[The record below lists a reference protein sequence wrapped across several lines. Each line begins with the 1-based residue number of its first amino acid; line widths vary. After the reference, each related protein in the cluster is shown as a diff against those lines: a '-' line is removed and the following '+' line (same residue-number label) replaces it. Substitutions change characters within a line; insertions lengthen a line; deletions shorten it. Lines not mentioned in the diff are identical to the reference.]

1 MTTNATC
8 TIIRTADDG
17 SYYAVKSYPCMWIE
31 VEGYETK
38 KFGEERA
45 DTAQIFIT
53 DIGADVLKGDYI
65 TKKDVPE
72 VITDISGMLT
82 VKNVARRDYG
92 SADMQ
97 HVEVGAK

>member
-31 VEGYETK
+31 DKGYETK

-53 DIGADVLKGDYI
+53 DIEADVLKGDYI
-65 TKKDVPE
+65 TREDVSE
-72 VITDISGMLT
+72 GIDVSGMLT
-82 VKNVARRDYG
+82 VTSVARRDYG

>member
-1 MTTNATC
+1 MTTNAVC
-8 TIIRTADDG
+8 TIVRTADDG

-31 VEGYETK
+31 VKGYETK

-45 DTAQIFIT
+45 DTAQIFIP
-53 DIGADVLKGDYI
+53 DIEADVLKGDYI
-65 TKKDVPE
+65 TREDVPE
-72 VITDISGMLT
+72 EIDVSDMLT
-82 VKNVARRDYG
+82 VTNVAQRDYG